1 MKESVGYSDLI
12 QFGIDPLAPDSS
24 KEGTK
29 FRIYQA
35 SGVYLHTTNNL
46 QIMDF
51 TAGKN
56 GNNLGHNHPK
66 VLSAAVNQME
76 KYSRSAGNFD
86 NSKTIYQ
93 LRKSLSGLLP
103 LGLDSFF
110 FTNTEEEAVRYAVWL
125 AQTITK
131 RSAVIRIKYCQRRQQ
146 MNTNNPSLIKAE
158 YKVQDY
164 NSDPSTYYVECC
176 ISPKN
181 ISEITIE
188 IIISELLSC
197 IRDLICPP
205 TTPAKISAIIVEL
218 GEEDNGFLLPPAFF
232 FSALRY
238 LCDRYRV
245 LFILDERAT
254 AIGRTGRMLASQALD
269 VKPDLTIVGK
279 GIANGYSLGC
289 VVIKHGIVPGLLEG
303 GWNEIEVDPISCA
316 AALATLDVIYTE
328 NLLKNCRE
336 MGDRLLAGLHV
347 LQKRFPIIEDVR
359 GAGLNLT
366 LEFIQMENNSSS
378 KSSAAWDLVCFSL
391 EQGLLTYCAGS
402 RSRAVCMIPP
412 LNVTED
418 QVDSALRILG
428 QGLERI

>member
-1 MKESVGYSDLI
+1 MKESVSYSDLI
-12 QFGIDPLAPDSS
+12 QFGVDPLAPDNL

-29 FRIYQA
+29 FLIYQA
-35 SGVYLHTTNNL
+35 SGIYLHTTSNL

-51 TAGKN
+51 SAGIN
-56 GNNLGHNHPK
+56 GINLGHNHPK

-76 KYSRSAGNFD
+76 KYSRSAGYFD

-125 AQTITK
+125 AKSITK
-131 RSAVIRIKYCQRRQQ
+131 RSAVIRFKYCQCRQK
-146 MNTNNPSLIKAE
+146 MNTNIKSLIKAE
-158 YKVQDY
+158 YKVQDN
-164 NSDPSTYYVECC
+164 NSDPSTYYVECY

-181 ISEITIE
+181 SSEITIE
-188 IIISELLSC
+188 TAISELLSC

-218 GEEDNGFLLPPAFF
+218 GEKDNGFFLPSAVF
-232 FSALRY
+232 FSALRC
-238 LCDRYRV
+238 LCDRYGV
-245 LFILDERAT
+245 LLILDERAT
-254 AIGRTGRMLASQALD
+254 AIGRTGMMLASQALE
-269 VKPDLTIVGK
+269 VCPDLTIVGE

-289 VVIKHGIVPGLLEG
+289 VVIKESIVPGLLDS

-316 AALATLDVIYTE
+316 AALATLDVIYSE

-336 MGDRLLAGLHV
+336 MGDRFLAGLHI
-347 LQKRFPIIEDVR
+347 LQKRYPIIEDVR

-366 LEFIQMENNSSS
+366 LEFIPMENNSSPN
-378 KSSAAWDLVCFSL
+378 SSAAWDLVCFSL
-391 EQGLLTYCAGS
+391 EHGLLTYCAGS
-402 RSRAVCMIPP
+402 RSQAVCMMPP
-412 LNVTED
+412 LNVTEN
-418 QVDSALRILG
+418 QVDSALCILG

>member
-1 MKESVGYSDLI
+1 MKESVSYSDLI
-12 QFGIDPLAPDSS
+12 QFGVDPLAPDNL

-29 FRIYQA
+29 FLIYQA
-35 SGVYLHTTNNL
+35 SGIYLHTTSNL

-51 TAGKN
+51 SAGIN
-56 GNNLGHNHPK
+56 GINLGHNHPK

-76 KYSRSAGNFD
+76 KYSRSAGYFD

-125 AQTITK
+125 AKSITK
-131 RSAVIRIKYCQRRQQ
+131 RSAVIRFKYCQCRQK
-146 MNTNNPSLIKAE
+146 MNTNIKSLIKAE
-158 YKVQDY
+158 YKVQDN
-164 NSDPSTYYVECC
+164 NSDPSTYYVECY

-181 ISEITIE
+181 NSEITIE
-188 IIISELLSC
+188 TAISELLSC

-218 GEEDNGFLLPPAFF
+218 GEKDNGFFLPSAVF
-232 FSALRY
+232 FSALRC
-238 LCDRYRV
+238 LCDRYGV
-245 LFILDERAT
+245 LLILDERAT
-254 AIGRTGRMLASQALD
+254 AIGRTGMMLASQALE
-269 VKPDLTIVGK
+269 VCPDLTIVGE

-289 VVIKHGIVPGLLEG
+289 VVIKESIVPGLLDS

-316 AALATLDVIYTE
+316 AALATLDVIYSE

-336 MGDRLLAGLHV
+336 MGDRFLAGLHI
-347 LQKRFPIIEDVR
+347 LQKRYPIIEDVR

-366 LEFIQMENNSSS
+366 LEFIPMENNSSPN
-378 KSSAAWDLVCFSL
+378 SSAAWDLVCFSL
-391 EQGLLTYCAGS
+391 EHGLLTYCAGS
-402 RSRAVCMIPP
+402 RSQAVCMMPP
-412 LNVTED
+412 LNVTEN
-418 QVDSALRILG
+418 QVDSALCILG

>member
-1 MKESVGYSDLI
+1 MKESVSYSDLI
-12 QFGIDPLAPDSS
+12 QFGVDPLAPDNL

-29 FRIYQA
+29 FLIYQA
-35 SGVYLHTTNNL
+35 SGIYLHTTSNL

-51 TAGKN
+51 SAGIN
-56 GNNLGHNHPK
+56 GINLGHNHPK

-76 KYSRSAGNFD
+76 KYSRSAGYFD

-125 AQTITK
+125 AKSITK
-131 RSAVIRIKYCQRRQQ
+131 RSAVIRFKYCQCRQK
-146 MNTNNPSLIKAE
+146 MNTNIKSLIKAE
-158 YKVQDY
+158 YKVQDN
-164 NSDPSTYYVECC
+164 NSDPSTYYVECY

-181 ISEITIE
+181 NSEITIE
-188 IIISELLSC
+188 TAISELLSC

-218 GEEDNGFLLPPAFF
+218 GEKDNGFFLPSAVF
-232 FSALRY
+232 FSALRC
-238 LCDRYRV
+238 LCDRYGV
-245 LFILDERAT
+245 LLILDERAT
-254 AIGRTGRMLASQALD
+254 AIGRTGMMLASQALE
-269 VKPDLTIVGK
+269 VCPDLTIVGE
-279 GIANGYSLGC
+279 GIANGYSLSC
-289 VVIKHGIVPGLLEG
+289 VVIKESIVPGLLDS

-316 AALATLDVIYTE
+316 AALATLDVIYSE

-336 MGDRLLAGLHV
+336 MGDRFLAGLHI
-347 LQKRFPIIEDVR
+347 LQKRYPIIEDVR

-366 LEFIQMENNSSS
+366 LEFIPMENNSSPN
-378 KSSAAWDLVCFSL
+378 SSAAWDLVCFSL
-391 EQGLLTYCAGS
+391 EHGLLTYCAGS
-402 RSRAVCMIPP
+402 RSQAVCMMPP
-412 LNVTED
+412 LNVTEN
-418 QVDSALRILG
+418 QVDSALCILG